1 MAIDSKYG
9 IITTQYGY
17 INEDEPVV
25 IFRAQDKIALT
36 ILKIYRD
43 LYALLG
49 GNRDML
55 TILDADIKAFEVWRK
70 KKLPD

>member
-9 IITTQYGY
+9 IITTQYGH

-55 TILDADIKAFEVWRK
+55 AILDADIKAFEVWRK